1 MKFEINY
8 NIKAS
13 ELIFANLKG
22 KKLMLKSYAGEKLL
36 QIMENTVVESVLVV
50 SSIYHFFFCFLD
62 LPLVM
67 SDGDPI
73 LP

>member
-22 KKLMLKSYAGEKLL
+22 KKLMLKSYAGEKILH
-36 QIMENTVVESVLVV
+36 IMKKTVVEFISVA
-50 SSIYHFFFCFLD
+50 SSTYHYFLF
-62 LPLVM
+62 LYIPVVM
-67 SDGDPI
+67 SDGDSVCP
-73 LP
+73 